1 MIKMDKTTVTPHEL
15 AEAFEIAM
23 RAGADAAIAAFRAE
37 LDRRVASP
45 TPRAEAF
52 LKRYRAGSW
61 KSDVLQIA
69 QMLTEKRKKPEF
81 RFSDVSEYEDMLR
94 ERHPDQRVIM
104 SGVSVT
110 LQSLVRDGALQQV
123 SRGLYRVV

>member
-1 MIKMDKTTVTPHEL
+1 MRPHDL
-15 AEAFEIAM
+15 AEAFEVAL
-23 RAGADAAIAAFRAE
+23 RAGADAAIEAFRAE
-37 LDRRVASP
+37 LGRRAASP
-45 TPRAEAF
+45 TPRAKEF
-52 LKRYRAGSW
+52 LKRYRDGSW

-69 QMLTEKRKKPEF
+69 LMLTEKREKPEF
-81 RFSDVSEYEDMLR
+81 RFSDLSEYEPMLR
-94 ERHPDQRVIM
+94 ERHPDQKVVM